1 MARHGAA
8 PAHPGAHAAPRSRA
22 APAGAARDPG
32 VLREDGDGD
41 AAGTGRRLRQRGAIA
56 PRSGFPRALLR
67 EPPPRRPR
75 ANHLR
80 GQHAQGQRKAQC
92 HSARSRRRHR
102 LPDAGG
108 RRSGGDHGVDPPCDR
123 GSAGGGQ
130 RDLAPEGAQPLAAR
144 HRAVQGP
151 VRCAQAPGPRRRRR
165 ARDHGGLHGQ
175 LGFSRPGP
183 ARLWLRALRARRRRV
198 AADPRQRRAHLRRE
212 RDRRGALLHGA
223 AAADGRGLMA
233 RARLAIRR
241 GGPRDVPVILALIR
255 GLAEYERLAHQVEA
269 TPARLKRHGFGRR
282 PYFETLI
289 CRRGRRPVGFALF
302 FFTYSTFLARP
313 SLYLED
319 LFVLPEERGKGAG
332 KALLRALAKIAVARG
347 CGRMEWAVLDWNTP
361 SIRFYKALG
370 AKLRK
375 EWVLTRLT
383 GPALRRLGR

>member
-1 MARHGAA
+1 MA
-8 PAHPGAHAAPRSRA
+8 
-22 APAGAARDPG
+22 
-32 VLREDGDGD
+32 
-41 AAGTGRRLRQRGAIA
+41 Q
-56 PRSGFPRALLR
+56 
-67 EPPPRRPR
+67 
-75 ANHLR
+75 
-80 GQHAQGQRKAQC
+80 
-92 HSARSRRRHR
+92 
-102 LPDAGG
+102 
-108 RRSGGDHGVDPPCDR
+108 
-123 GSAGGGQ
+123 
-130 RDLAPEGAQPLAAR
+130 
-144 HRAVQGP
+144 
-151 VRCAQAPGPRRRRR
+151 
-165 ARDHGGLHGQ
+165 
-175 LGFSRPGP
+175 
-183 ARLWLRALRARRRRV
+183 
-198 AADPRQRRAHLRRE
+198 
-212 RDRRGALLHGA
+212 
-223 AAADGRGLMA
+223 
-233 RARLAIRR
+233 ARLAIRR

-282 PYFETLI
+282 AYFETLI
-289 CRRGRRPVGFALF
+289 CRRGRRPVGFALY